1 MSITYKAQCPL
12 CNGYLYTYE
21 RYNRIILCH
30 MCENFLIPSIQGIV
44 RGFLVRNKIQRLR
57 CKELVH
63 RWVLTKGFSGKDIS
77 RTVSKFL

>member
-1 MSITYKAQCPL
+1 
-12 CNGYLYTYE
+12 
-21 RYNRIILCH
+21 

-44 RGFLVRNKIQRLR
+44 RGFLVRKKIQRLR

-77 RTVSKFL
+77 QTVSKFL